1 MANQHYIARYNKFI
15 DALKQQTVEGYYELH
30 HVIPRSMGG
39 SDDASNLIALT
50 ARQHYVAHWMLARAL
65 GGAASRAFFMMSNF
79 GKYGSVNST
88 TYENARKEYS
98 KQVSIQMTGN
108 KPKPITEETRIKM
121 RDKKLGRSLSEET
134 KEKLRLVNL
143 GKKRDVEFC
152 RKVSEAKKGIAT
164 RGSGYTQSDETKRK
178 IAESNFNRPMITCPH
193 CLKTLKDH
201 GGAKRW
207 HFNNCREQR
216 KVA

>member
-15 DALKQQTVEGYYELH
+15 DALKQQSIDGYYELH
-30 HVIPRSMGG
+30 HIIPKSSGG
-39 SDDASNLIALT
+39 TDDKSNLIALT
-50 ARQHYVAHWMLARAL
+50 ARQHFIAHWILWKAYGGNLA
-65 GGAASRAFFMMSNF
+65 RAFFMMSNF
-79 GKYGSVNST
+79 GKYGKVNSKV
-88 TYENARKEYS
+88 YASARKDYS
-98 KQVSIQMTGN
+98 EQVSIQMTGKVMPPVSN
-108 KPKPITEETRIKM
+108 ESRQKM
-121 RDKKLGRSLSEET
+121 RDKKLGRTLSEET
-134 KEKLRLVNL
+134 KQKLRLVNL
-143 GKKRDVEFC
+143 GKKRDEEFC
-152 RKVSEAKKGIAT
+152 RRVSEAKKGIAT
-164 RGSGYTQSDETKRK
+164 RGSGYTQSEETKRK